1 MVLQATYDLLD
12 YDTPRVHRFEV
23 FTNTEFNGYL
33 RRADGW
39 STALLTVFDA
49 LVHQWPT
56 SMSHNVA
63 TAVYPNGLF
72 SKPEAAW

>member
-49 LVHQWPT
+49 LEVNQLLESPCQLPGSAALHQ
-56 SMSHNVA
+56 V
-63 TAVYPNGLF
+63 L
-72 SKPEAAW
+72 